1 MLAAESKLTII
12 KVWISEALIDFYIK
26 NDEFIL
32 VNNMLKEYN
41 GMKEGTK
48 ISGTSVEILYKYG

>member
-41 GMKEGTK
+41 EMKEGTK

>member
-1 MLAAESKLTII
+1 MLAAESKLTTI
-12 KVWISEALIDFYIK
+12 KVWFSEALIDLYIK

-41 GMKEGTK
+41 EMKEGTK